1 VDTIYLHALN
11 HAVIDKQHTINIS
24 LSVWNIGLSQFQ
36 SLHWKQILFPQMSE
50 KIHKYKRNS
59 LQKECGEKE
68 YSNKKTIQKRKGKMY
83 TTKEQAH
90 PQRHS

>member
-1 VDTIYLHALN
+1 
-11 HAVIDKQHTINIS
+11 
-24 LSVWNIGLSQFQ
+24 
-36 SLHWKQILFPQMSE
+36 MSE